1 MKIKGNRFVT
11 SILAASMLSG
21 TFFVPASAGELE
33 GESAIAGM
41 AVTLN
46 NYYAGEETP
55 DEAILDYLVPKAQAT
70 SEAESETETE
80 EPKTE
85 EPKTVMAATVAVTSD
100 ASNVGLVSA
109 AGYLNVREQPSTGS
123 VTVGRLFSN
132 CQVNIKSSV
141 NNSEGSWYRITCGD
155 VEGYVSAAYVLVGT
169 AAKTAEDNIQ
179 NRYAVVTADQL
190 NVRDSAS
197 DSANVVGTVYKD
209 EEYAIIED
217 QGDFVKIHI
226 ANDEVG
232 YVSKSGIT
240 IKTQFAQAQKVDNEF
255 VSQELENFMI
265 DINYSRNVYEQAM
278 AEGTG
283 EGYYRAYAAIVYA
296 AELLGY
302 YSEFAA
308 DSGLEDL
315 AATSKQE
322 QESAL
327 ALADAAYKLASDSGY
342 FTQVAESVASS
353 EAAAESSAAAESVQE
368 TQTQPSTDASS
379 EGNTTSNTAE
389 TTAPSSSASDETIS
403 VEVPTA
409 ASVTGIEACYQGG
422 TKYVGDVVYT
432 AELFVRVSYSDG
444 TVKDIYDGWYS
455 PQVGMTLKQ
464 EGYNVVTMYY
474 GDFSSNLEV
483 YANPAPET
491 QPAAPE
497 TQPAAPETQPAAPAP
512 APETQPAAPETQPA
526 APETQPAAPAPA
538 PETQPAAPE
547 TQPAAP
553 APAPSGNGQSIVD
566 YAMQWVGQCNYVWGG
581 TNLTPGGG
589 VDCSGFTMNVY
600 AAFGI
605 SLPHYSG
612 EQINYGQAVSYEQLQ
627 PGDLIC
633 FSGHVGIY
641 IGGGMMVHAAS
652 AERGIVVDNV
662 FYNKQPIGYRR
673 LVQIIKIQGR
683 LSELTGGLIFVY
695 YNRKKRI
702 H

>member
-226 ANDEVG
+226 SNDEVG

-353 EAAAESSAAAESVQE
+353 EAAAESSAAESVQE
-368 TQTQPSTDASS
+368 TQAQPSTDASS
-379 EGNTTSNTAE
+379 EGNTTNGTGESA
-389 TTAPSSSASDETIS
+389 APSSSASDETIS
-403 VEVPTA
+403 VEVPTV

-483 YANPAPET
+483 YANPAPTQAT
-491 QPAAPE
+491 QPA
-497 TQPAAPETQPAAPAP
+497 

-526 APETQPAAPAPA
+526 APETQPAAPETQPAA

-547 TQPAAP
+547 TQPAAPETQPAAPAP

-612 EQINYGQAVSYEQLQ
+612 SQIDYGQAVSYEQLQ

-633 FSGHVGIY
+633 FPGHVGIY

-673 LVQIIKIQGR
+673 LV
-683 LSELTGGLIFVY
+683 
-695 YNRKKRI
+695 
-702 H
+702 

>member
-70 SEAESETETE
+70 SEAESETETEEPKTE

-553 APAPSGNGQSIVD
+553 APAPAPSGNGQSIVD

-633 FSGHVGIY
+633 FSGHVAIY

-673 LVQIIKIQGR
+673 LV
-683 LSELTGGLIFVY
+683 
-695 YNRKKRI
+695 
-702 H
+702 

>member
-70 SEAESETETE
+70 SEAESETE
-80 EPKTE
+80 TE

-327 ALADAAYKLASDSGY
+327 ALADEAYKLASDSGY

-389 TTAPSSSASDETIS
+389 TTAPSSSESDETIS

-483 YANPAPET
+483 YANPAPT
-491 QPAAPE
+491 QA

-512 APETQPAAPETQPA
+512 APETQPAAPETQPT
-526 APETQPAAPAPA
+526 P
-538 PETQPAAPE
+538 
-547 TQPAAP
+547 AP

-673 LVQIIKIQGR
+673 LV
-683 LSELTGGLIFVY
+683 
-695 YNRKKRI
+695 
-702 H
+702 

>member
-70 SEAESETETE
+70 SEAESETE
-80 EPKTE
+80 TE

-353 EAAAESSAAAESVQE
+353 EAAAESSAAESVQE

-379 EGNTTSNTAE
+379 EGNVTNGTGETA
-389 TTAPSSSASDETIS
+389 APSSSASDETIS

-483 YANPAPET
+483 YANPAPTQAT

-526 APETQPAAPAPA
+526 APETQPAAPETQPAAPAPA
-538 PETQPAAPE
+538 PETQPAAP
-547 TQPAAP
+547 AP

-633 FSGHVGIY
+633 FSGHVAIY

-673 LVQIIKIQGR
+673 LV
-683 LSELTGGLIFVY
+683 
-695 YNRKKRI
+695 
-702 H
+702 

>member
-70 SEAESETETE
+70 SEAESETE
-80 EPKTE
+80 TE

-483 YANPAPET
+483 YANPAPTQAT
-491 QPAAPE
+491 QPATPE

-633 FSGHVGIY
+633 FSGHVAIY

-673 LVQIIKIQGR
+673 LV
-683 LSELTGGLIFVY
+683 
-695 YNRKKRI
+695 
-702 H
+702 

>member
-70 SEAESETETE
+70 SEAESETE
-80 EPKTE
+80 TE

-197 DSANVVGTVYKD
+197 DSAKVVGTVYKD

-353 EAAAESSAAAESVQE
+353 EAAAESSAAESVQE
-368 TQTQPSTDASS
+368 TQAQPSTDASS
-379 EGNTTSNTAE
+379 EGNTTNGTGETA
-389 TTAPSSSASDETIS
+389 APSSSASDETIS
-403 VEVPTA
+403 VEVPTVA
-409 ASVTGIEACYQGG
+409 AVTGIEACYQGG

-483 YANPAPET
+483 YANPAPTQAT
-491 QPAAPE
+491 QPA
-497 TQPAAPETQPAAPAP
+497 

-526 APETQPAAPAPA
+526 APETQPAAP
-538 PETQPAAPE
+538 
-547 TQPAAP
+547 AP

-612 EQINYGQAVSYEQLQ
+612 SQINYGQAVSYEQLQ

-633 FSGHVGIY
+633 FPGHVGIY

-673 LVQIIKIQGR
+673 LV
-683 LSELTGGLIFVY
+683 
-695 YNRKKRI
+695 
-702 H
+702 

>member
-190 NVRDSAS
+190 KVRDSAS

-353 EAAAESSAAAESVQE
+353 EAAAESVQE

-403 VEVPTA
+403 VEVPTV

-483 YANPAPET
+483 YANPAPTQAT
-491 QPAAPE
+491 QPVAPE

-538 PETQPAAPE
+538 PETQPAAP
-547 TQPAAP
+547 AP

-673 LVQIIKIQGR
+673 LV
-683 LSELTGGLIFVY
+683 
-695 YNRKKRI
+695 
-702 H
+702 

>member
-70 SEAESETETE
+70 SEAESETE
-80 EPKTE
+80 TE

-379 EGNTTSNTAE
+379 EGNVTNGTGE

-483 YANPAPET
+483 YANPAPTQAT

-526 APETQPAAPAPA
+526 APEPQPAAPAPA

-633 FSGHVGIY
+633 FSGHVAIY

-673 LVQIIKIQGR
+673 LV
-683 LSELTGGLIFVY
+683 
-695 YNRKKRI
+695 
-702 H
+702 

>member
-70 SEAESETETE
+70 SEAESETE
-80 EPKTE
+80 TE

-483 YANPAPET
+483 YANPAPT
-491 QPAAPE
+491 QA

-673 LVQIIKIQGR
+673 LV
-683 LSELTGGLIFVY
+683 
-695 YNRKKRI
+695 
-702 H
+702 

>member
-70 SEAESETETE
+70 SEAESETE
-80 EPKTE
+80 TE

-483 YANPAPET
+483 YANPAPTQAT

-497 TQPAAPETQPAAPAP
+497 TQPAAPETQPAAP
-512 APETQPAAPETQPA
+512 

-633 FSGHVGIY
+633 FSGHVAIY

-673 LVQIIKIQGR
+673 LV
-683 LSELTGGLIFVY
+683 
-695 YNRKKRI
+695 
-702 H
+702 

>member
-483 YANPAPET
+483 YANPAPTQAT

-526 APETQPAAPAPA
+526 APAPETQPAAPAPA

-673 LVQIIKIQGR
+673 LV
-683 LSELTGGLIFVY
+683 
-695 YNRKKRI
+695 
-702 H
+702 

>member
-70 SEAESETETE
+70 SEAESETE
-80 EPKTE
+80 TE

-353 EAAAESSAAAESVQE
+353 EAAAEFSAAAESVQE

-526 APETQPAAPAPA
+526 APETQPAAPETQPAAPAPA
-538 PETQPAAPE
+538 PETQPAAP
-547 TQPAAP
+547 AP

-633 FSGHVGIY
+633 FSGHVAIY

-673 LVQIIKIQGR
+673 LV
-683 LSELTGGLIFVY
+683 
-695 YNRKKRI
+695 
-702 H
+702 

>member
-70 SEAESETETE
+70 SEAESETE
-80 EPKTE
+80 TE

-353 EAAAESSAAAESVQE
+353 EAAAESVQE

-483 YANPAPET
+483 YANPAPTQAT

-497 TQPAAPETQPAAPAP
+497 TQPAAPENQPP
-512 APETQPAAPETQPA
+512 APETQPA

-673 LVQIIKIQGR
+673 LV
-683 LSELTGGLIFVY
+683 
-695 YNRKKRI
+695 
-702 H
+702 

>member
-70 SEAESETETE
+70 SEAESETE
-80 EPKTE
+80 TE

-353 EAAAESSAAAESVQE
+353 EAAAESSAAESVQE

-379 EGNTTSNTAE
+379 EGNVTNGTGETA
-389 TTAPSSSASDETIS
+389 APSSSASDETIS
-403 VEVPTA
+403 VEVPTV

-497 TQPAAPETQPAAPAP
+497 TQPAAPAP
-512 APETQPAAPETQPA
+512 APETQPAAP
-526 APETQPAAPAPA
+526 
-538 PETQPAAPE
+538 
-547 TQPAAP
+547 AP

-633 FSGHVGIY
+633 FSGHVAIY

-673 LVQIIKIQGR
+673 LV
-683 LSELTGGLIFVY
+683 
-695 YNRKKRI
+695 
-702 H
+702 

>member
-46 NYYAGEETP
+46 NYYAGEETQ

-70 SEAESETETE
+70 SEAESETE
-80 EPKTE
+80 TE

-197 DSANVVGTVYKD
+197 DSAKVVGTVYKD

-226 ANDEVG
+226 SNDEVG

-353 EAAAESSAAAESVQE
+353 EAAAESSAAESVQE
-368 TQTQPSTDASS
+368 TQAQPSTDASS
-379 EGNTTSNTAE
+379 EGNVTNGTGESA
-389 TTAPSSSASDETIS
+389 APSSSASDETIS
-403 VEVPTA
+403 VEVPTVA
-409 ASVTGIEACYQGG
+409 AVTGIEACYQGG

-483 YANPAPET
+483 YANPAPTQAT
-491 QPAAPE
+491 QPA
-497 TQPAAPETQPAAPAP
+497 

-526 APETQPAAPAPA
+526 APETQPAAPETQPAA

-547 TQPAAP
+547 TQPAAPETQPAAPAP

-612 EQINYGQAVSYEQLQ
+612 SQINYGQAVSYEQLQ

-633 FSGHVGIY
+633 FPGHVGIY

-652 AERGIVVDNV
+652 EERGIVVDNV

-673 LVQIIKIQGR
+673 LV
-683 LSELTGGLIFVY
+683 
-695 YNRKKRI
+695 
-702 H
+702 

>member
-353 EAAAESSAAAESVQE
+353 EAAAESVQE

-483 YANPAPET
+483 YANPAPTQAT

-512 APETQPAAPETQPA
+512 APETQPAAP
-526 APETQPAAPAPA
+526 APA

-547 TQPAAP
+547 TQPAAPAP

-633 FSGHVGIY
+633 FSGHVAIY

-673 LVQIIKIQGR
+673 LV
-683 LSELTGGLIFVY
+683 
-695 YNRKKRI
+695 
-702 H
+702 

>member
-497 TQPAAPETQPAAPAP
+497 TQPAAPETQPAAPETQPA

-633 FSGHVGIY
+633 FSGHVAIY

-673 LVQIIKIQGR
+673 LV
-683 LSELTGGLIFVY
+683 
-695 YNRKKRI
+695 
-702 H
+702 

>member
-190 NVRDSAS
+190 KVRDSAS

-353 EAAAESSAAAESVQE
+353 EAAAESSAAESVQE

-483 YANPAPET
+483 YANPAPTQAT

-526 APETQPAAPAPA
+526 APAPAPETQPAAPAPA

-547 TQPAAP
+547 TQPAAPAP

-633 FSGHVGIY
+633 FSGHVAIY

-673 LVQIIKIQGR
+673 LV
-683 LSELTGGLIFVY
+683 
-695 YNRKKRI
+695 
-702 H
+702 

>member
-70 SEAESETETE
+70 SEAESETE
-80 EPKTE
+80 TE

-497 TQPAAPETQPAAPAP
+497 TQPAAPAP

-538 PETQPAAPE
+538 PETQPAAP
-547 TQPAAP
+547 AP

-633 FSGHVGIY
+633 FSGHVAIY

-673 LVQIIKIQGR
+673 LV
-683 LSELTGGLIFVY
+683 
-695 YNRKKRI
+695 
-702 H
+702 

>member
-70 SEAESETETE
+70 SEAESETE
-80 EPKTE
+80 TE

-197 DSANVVGTVYKD
+197 DSAKVVGTVYKD
-209 EEYAIIED
+209 EEYAVIED

-353 EAAAESSAAAESVQE
+353 EAAAESSAAESVQE
-368 TQTQPSTDASS
+368 TQTQSSTDASS

-403 VEVPTA
+403 VEVPTV

-483 YANPAPET
+483 YANPAPTQAT
-491 QPAAPE
+491 QPA
-497 TQPAAPETQPAAPAP
+497 

-526 APETQPAAPAPA
+526 APETQPAAPETQPAA

-547 TQPAAP
+547 TQPAAPETQPAAPAP

-612 EQINYGQAVSYEQLQ
+612 SQINYGQAVSYEQLQ

-633 FSGHVGIY
+633 FPGHVGIY

-673 LVQIIKIQGR
+673 LV
-683 LSELTGGLIFVY
+683 
-695 YNRKKRI
+695 
-702 H
+702 

>member
-70 SEAESETETE
+70 SEAESETE
-80 EPKTE
+80 TE

-353 EAAAESSAAAESVQE
+353 EAAAESVQE

-512 APETQPAAPETQPA
+512 APETQPAAP
-526 APETQPAAPAPA
+526 APA

-547 TQPAAP
+547 TQPAAPAP

-673 LVQIIKIQGR
+673 LV
-683 LSELTGGLIFVY
+683 
-695 YNRKKRI
+695 
-702 H
+702 

>member
-70 SEAESETETE
+70 SEAESETE
-80 EPKTE
+80 TE

-497 TQPAAPETQPAAPAP
+497 TQPAAPAP

-673 LVQIIKIQGR
+673 LV
-683 LSELTGGLIFVY
+683 
-695 YNRKKRI
+695 
-702 H
+702 

>member
-379 EGNTTSNTAE
+379 EGNVTNGTGETA
-389 TTAPSSSASDETIS
+389 APSSSASDETIS

-483 YANPAPET
+483 YANPAPTQATQPAAPETQPAAPET

-512 APETQPAAPETQPA
+512 ETQPAAP

-633 FSGHVGIY
+633 FSGHVAIY

-673 LVQIIKIQGR
+673 LV
-683 LSELTGGLIFVY
+683 
-695 YNRKKRI
+695 
-702 H
+702 

>member
-70 SEAESETETE
+70 SEAESETE
-80 EPKTE
+80 TE

-353 EAAAESSAAAESVQE
+353 EAAAESSAAESVQE

-379 EGNTTSNTAE
+379 EGNVTNGTGETA
-389 TTAPSSSASDETIS
+389 APSSSASDETIS
-403 VEVPTA
+403 VEVPTV

-483 YANPAPET
+483 YANPAPT
-491 QPAAPE
+491 QA

-512 APETQPAAPETQPA
+512 APETQPA

-633 FSGHVGIY
+633 FSGHVAIY

-673 LVQIIKIQGR
+673 LV
-683 LSELTGGLIFVY
+683 
-695 YNRKKRI
+695 
-702 H
+702 

>member
-379 EGNTTSNTAE
+379 EGNITSNTAE

-553 APAPSGNGQSIVD
+553 APAPAPSGNGQSIVD

-633 FSGHVGIY
+633 FSGHVAIY

-673 LVQIIKIQGR
+673 LV
-683 LSELTGGLIFVY
+683 
-695 YNRKKRI
+695 
-702 H
+702 

>member
-70 SEAESETETE
+70 SEAESETE
-80 EPKTE
+80 TE

-389 TTAPSSSASDETIS
+389 TTAPSSSESDETIS

-483 YANPAPET
+483 YANPAPTQATQPAAPET

-497 TQPAAPETQPAAPAP
+497 TQPAAPETQPAAP
-512 APETQPAAPETQPA
+512 ETQPAAP

-633 FSGHVGIY
+633 FSGHVAIY

-673 LVQIIKIQGR
+673 LV
-683 LSELTGGLIFVY
+683 
-695 YNRKKRI
+695 
-702 H
+702 

>member
-21 TFFVPASAGELE
+21 TFFAPASAGELE

-353 EAAAESSAAAESVQE
+353 EAAAESSAAESVQE

-379 EGNTTSNTAE
+379 EGNVTNGTGETA
-389 TTAPSSSASDETIS
+389 APSSSASDETIS

-483 YANPAPET
+483 YANPAPTQAT

-512 APETQPAAPETQPA
+512 APETQPAAP
-526 APETQPAAPAPA
+526 APA

-547 TQPAAP
+547 TQPAAPAP

-633 FSGHVGIY
+633 FSGHVAIY

-673 LVQIIKIQGR
+673 LV
-683 LSELTGGLIFVY
+683 
-695 YNRKKRI
+695 
-702 H
+702 

>member
-190 NVRDSAS
+190 KVRDSAS

-353 EAAAESSAAAESVQE
+353 EAAAESVQE

-483 YANPAPET
+483 YANPAPTQAT

-526 APETQPAAPAPA
+526 APAPAPETQPAAPAPA

-547 TQPAAP
+547 TQPAAPAP

-633 FSGHVGIY
+633 FSGHVAIY

-673 LVQIIKIQGR
+673 LV
-683 LSELTGGLIFVY
+683 
-695 YNRKKRI
+695 
-702 H
+702 

>member
-70 SEAESETETE
+70 SEAESETE
-80 EPKTE
+80 TE

-353 EAAAESSAAAESVQE
+353 EAAAESVQE

-403 VEVPTA
+403 VEVPTV

-483 YANPAPET
+483 YANPAPTQAT
-491 QPAAPE
+491 QPVAPE

-526 APETQPAAPAPA
+526 APETQPAAPETQPAAPAPA
-538 PETQPAAPE
+538 PETQPAAP
-547 TQPAAP
+547 AP

-673 LVQIIKIQGR
+673 LV
-683 LSELTGGLIFVY
+683 
-695 YNRKKRI
+695 
-702 H
+702 

>member
-70 SEAESETETE
+70 SEAESETE
-80 EPKTE
+80 TE

-353 EAAAESSAAAESVQE
+353 EAAAESSAAESVQE

-379 EGNTTSNTAE
+379 EGNVTNGTGETA
-389 TTAPSSSASDETIS
+389 APSSSASDETIS
-403 VEVPTA
+403 VEVPTV

-483 YANPAPET
+483 YANPAPTQAT

-538 PETQPAAPE
+538 PETQPAAP
-547 TQPAAP
+547 AP

-612 EQINYGQAVSYEQLQ
+612 TQINYGQAVSYEQLQ

-633 FSGHVGIY
+633 FSGHVAIY

-673 LVQIIKIQGR
+673 LV
-683 LSELTGGLIFVY
+683 
-695 YNRKKRI
+695 
-702 H
+702 

>member
-70 SEAESETETE
+70 SEAESETE
-80 EPKTE
+80 TE

-353 EAAAESSAAAESVQE
+353 EAAAESVQE

-526 APETQPAAPAPA
+526 APETHPAAPAPA

-547 TQPAAP
+547 TQPAAPAP

-673 LVQIIKIQGR
+673 LV
-683 LSELTGGLIFVY
+683 
-695 YNRKKRI
+695 
-702 H
+702 

>member
-70 SEAESETETE
+70 SEAESETE
-80 EPKTE
+80 TE

-483 YANPAPET
+483 YANPAPTQAT

-497 TQPAAPETQPAAPAP
+497 TQPAAPETQPAAP

-633 FSGHVGIY
+633 FSGHVAIY

-673 LVQIIKIQGR
+673 LV
-683 LSELTGGLIFVY
+683 
-695 YNRKKRI
+695 
-702 H
+702 

>member
-70 SEAESETETE
+70 SEAESETE
-80 EPKTE
+80 TE

-197 DSANVVGTVYKD
+197 ESAKVVGTVYKD

-226 ANDEVG
+226 SNDEVG

-353 EAAAESSAAAESVQE
+353 EAAAESSAAESVQE
-368 TQTQPSTDASS
+368 TQAQPSTDASS
-379 EGNTTSNTAE
+379 EGNTTNGTGESA
-389 TTAPSSSASDETIS
+389 APSSSASDETIS
-403 VEVPTA
+403 VEVPTV

-483 YANPAPET
+483 YANPAPTQAT
-491 QPAAPE
+491 QPA
-497 TQPAAPETQPAAPAP
+497 

-526 APETQPAAPAPA
+526 APETQPAAPETQPAA

-547 TQPAAP
+547 TQPAAPETQPAAPAP

-612 EQINYGQAVSYEQLQ
+612 SQINYGQAVSYEQLQ

-633 FSGHVGIY
+633 FPGHVGIY

-673 LVQIIKIQGR
+673 LV
-683 LSELTGGLIFVY
+683 
-695 YNRKKRI
+695 
-702 H
+702 

>member
-70 SEAESETETE
+70 SEAESETE
-80 EPKTE
+80 TE

-197 DSANVVGTVYKD
+197 DSAKVVGTVYKD

-226 ANDEVG
+226 SNDEVG

-353 EAAAESSAAAESVQE
+353 EAAAESSAAESVQE
-368 TQTQPSTDASS
+368 TQAQPSTDASS
-379 EGNTTSNTAE
+379 EGNTTNGTGESA
-389 TTAPSSSASDETIS
+389 APSSSASDETIS
-403 VEVPTA
+403 VEVPTV

-483 YANPAPET
+483 YANPAPTQAT
-491 QPAAPE
+491 QPA
-497 TQPAAPETQPAAPAP
+497 

-526 APETQPAAPAPA
+526 APETQPAAPETQPAA

-547 TQPAAP
+547 TQPAAPETQPAAPAP

-612 EQINYGQAVSYEQLQ
+612 SQINYGQAVSYEQLQ

-633 FSGHVGIY
+633 FPGHVGIY

-673 LVQIIKIQGR
+673 LV
-683 LSELTGGLIFVY
+683 
-695 YNRKKRI
+695 
-702 H
+702 

>member
-190 NVRDSAS
+190 KVRDSAS

-353 EAAAESSAAAESVQE
+353 EAAAESVQE

-483 YANPAPET
+483 YANPAPTQAT

-673 LVQIIKIQGR
+673 LV
-683 LSELTGGLIFVY
+683 
-695 YNRKKRI
+695 
-702 H
+702 

>member
-353 EAAAESSAAAESVQE
+353 EAAAESSAAESVQE

-379 EGNTTSNTAE
+379 EGNVTNGTGETA
-389 TTAPSSSASDETIS
+389 APSSSASDETIS
-403 VEVPTA
+403 VEVPTV

-553 APAPSGNGQSIVD
+553 APAPAPSGNGQSIVD

-673 LVQIIKIQGR
+673 LV
-683 LSELTGGLIFVY
+683 
-695 YNRKKRI
+695 
-702 H
+702 

>member
-353 EAAAESSAAAESVQE
+353 EAAAESVQE

-512 APETQPAAPETQPA
+512 ETQPAAPETQPA

-547 TQPAAP
+547 TQPTPAP

-673 LVQIIKIQGR
+673 LV
-683 LSELTGGLIFVY
+683 
-695 YNRKKRI
+695 
-702 H
+702 

>member
-353 EAAAESSAAAESVQE
+353 EAAAESSAAESVQE

-379 EGNTTSNTAE
+379 EGNVTNGTGETA
-389 TTAPSSSASDETIS
+389 APSSSASDETIS
-403 VEVPTA
+403 VEVPTV

-483 YANPAPET
+483 YANPAPTQAT

-633 FSGHVGIY
+633 FSGHVAIY

-673 LVQIIKIQGR
+673 LV
-683 LSELTGGLIFVY
+683 
-695 YNRKKRI
+695 
-702 H
+702 

>member
-80 EPKTE
+80 ES
-85 EPKTVMAATVAVTSD
+85 KTVMAATVAVTSD

-353 EAAAESSAAAESVQE
+353 EAAAESSAAESVQE

-379 EGNTTSNTAE
+379 EGNVTNGTGETA
-389 TTAPSSSASDETIS
+389 APSSSASDETIS
-403 VEVPTA
+403 VEVPTV

-483 YANPAPET
+483 YANPAPTQAT

-547 TQPAAP
+547 TQPAAPAP

-673 LVQIIKIQGR
+673 LV
-683 LSELTGGLIFVY
+683 
-695 YNRKKRI
+695 
-702 H
+702 

>member
-70 SEAESETETE
+70 SEAESETE
-80 EPKTE
+80 TE

-353 EAAAESSAAAESVQE
+353 EAAAESSAAESVQE

-379 EGNTTSNTAE
+379 EGNVTNGTGETA
-389 TTAPSSSASDETIS
+389 APSSSASDETIS
-403 VEVPTA
+403 VEVPTV

-483 YANPAPET
+483 YANPAPTQAT

-497 TQPAAPETQPAAPAP
+497 TQPAAPETQPTAPAP

-538 PETQPAAPE
+538 PETQPAAP
-547 TQPAAP
+547 AP

-633 FSGHVGIY
+633 FSGHVAIY

-673 LVQIIKIQGR
+673 LV
-683 LSELTGGLIFVY
+683 
-695 YNRKKRI
+695 
-702 H
+702 